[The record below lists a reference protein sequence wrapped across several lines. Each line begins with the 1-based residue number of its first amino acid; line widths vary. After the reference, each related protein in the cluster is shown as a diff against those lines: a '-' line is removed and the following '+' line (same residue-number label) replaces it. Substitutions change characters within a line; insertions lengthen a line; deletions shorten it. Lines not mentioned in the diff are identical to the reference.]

1 MEKFTKQEIETAKK
15 VFESYQINQRNQ
27 PSYTYYL
34 DLLLKPETKKIVI
47 EIECNYPKE
56 FPLDEHSIR
65 AILNCGCS
73 ESGLDWK
80 VTELPE
86 VFSREDIDK
95 IFDSKFS
102 DNDYVDSFINK
113 LLSERSKND
122 N

>member
-1 MEKFTKQEIETAKK
+1 MKFTKEQKEI
-15 VFESYQINQRNQ
+15 INEMYNLQ
-27 PSYTYYL
+27 L
-34 DLLLKPETKKIVI
+34 DGSDFGARIRKAFAEVLKPETKKIVVK
-47 EIECNYPKE
+47 IECNYPKE